1 MELISDAARAL
12 IGTRSDWVE
21 ACHPVEA
28 SEVRRFF
35 QAVMDGSP
43 RYRSDAAGG
52 RYGGPVAPP
61 GFPVHASRRP
71 ASDTTDPLEGRGDP
85 EFDGSS
91 RLLRNHLPRLPIPLE
106 GVLNGGYEYEFFSY
120 ARVGERIFSR
130 STYRDLRQREGR
142 SGPMVLVT
150 IEDEYAAGAEL
161 RPLLRAVATTIIR

>member
-12 IGTRSDWVE
+12 IGTRSDWAE

-28 SEVRRFF
+28 SEARRFF
-35 QAVMDGSP
+35 QAIMDDSP
-43 RYRSDAAGG
+43 RYRSEAAGS

-61 GFPVHASRRP
+61 GFPVHAFRRP
-71 ASDTTDPLEGRGDP
+71 ASDATDPLEGRGDP

-91 RLLRNHLPRLPIPLE
+91 RLLRHHLPRLPIALE

-142 SGPMVLVT
+142 SGPMVLVI
-150 IEDEYAAGAEL
+150 IEDEYAAGTEL
-161 RPLLRAVATTIIR
+161 RPLLRSIATTIIR